1 MIRIVFSKVTYTTF
15 KRQVLLFLIILDVFF
30 LTIKSYNKISIHNI
44 LLSCMVPSHSINVDS
59 SYFMKL
65 LDINLTLKL
74 S

>member
-15 KRQVLLFLIILDVFF
+15 KRQVLLFLIILDFF

-44 LLSCMVPSHSINVDS
+44 LLSCMVPSQSINVYS

>member
-15 KRQVLLFLIILDVFF
+15 KRQVLLFLIILDFF

-44 LLSCMVPSHSINVDS
+44 LLSCMVPSHSINVYS